1 LFLLSFHASKQLKMK
16 KLFTLLFIIQILLV
30 KAQEKKLDK
39 NSVQTI
45 IGVIDKR
52 DTNCL
57 TEIKQA
63 KIDFKTQEI
72 FYKLIPEGYLDSDY
86 NRHYPQLIRLLKEKG
101 IDFRQSNDTEFSS
114 FWSSDDENRYPLI
127 TNCYCKTSNEL
138 LKEKYGQN
146 FIKNITRTADSLYVM
161 SRIEIPFEYPFGV
174 DNYCLIY
181 PKARDFLEQ
190 KIEIQ
195 KDFFSYF
202 IFPEK
207 FTQSD
212 ERRDF
217 IAKAKFTINRDN
229 SISNVIVKIE
239 FKDKKNEQ
247 FYNSIVSQIT
257 EFIKHADWQ
266 AAVSNGIKVNS
277 NFDINFH
284 D

>member
-1 LFLLSFHASKQLKMK
+1 MK

-72 FYKLIPEGYLDSDY
+72 FYELIPEGYLDSDY

-101 IDFRQSNDTEFSS
+101 INFSES
-114 FWSSDDENRYPLI
+114 RDLDPSWISDNETIYPLLS
-127 TNCYCKTSNEL
+127 NCYCKTSNEL

-195 KDFFSYF
+195 KDFLSSFKFPKKF
-202 IFPEK
+202 IHSNEK
-207 FTQSD
+207 
-212 ERRDF
+212 RDF
-217 IAKAKFTINRDN
+217 YAKTKFTINRN
-229 SISNVIVKIE
+229 NLISNITVKIE
-239 FKDKKNEQ
+239 FKNSKNEE
-247 FYNSIVSQIT
+247 FNNFLTDKIT

-266 AAVSNGIKVNS
+266 AAVSDGIKVNS
-277 NFDINFH
+277 NFEINFH
-284 D
+284 N

>member
-1 LFLLSFHASKQLKMK
+1 MK

-30 KAQEKKLDK
+30 KAQEKKLGK

-72 FYKLIPEGYLDSDY
+72 FYQLIPEGYLDSDY

-101 IDFRQSNDTEFSS
+101 INFSES
-114 FWSSDDENRYPLI
+114 RDLDPSWISDNETIYPLLS
-127 TNCYCKTSNEL
+127 NCYCKTSNEL

-181 PKARDFLEQ
+181 PKAGDFLEQ
-190 KIEIQ
+190 KIQIQ

-229 SISNVIVKIE
+229 SVSNVIVKME

-266 AAVSNGIKVNS
+266 AAVSAGIKVNS
-277 NFDINFH
+277 NFEINFH
-284 D
+284 N